1 LDPSPNKLYKEVML
15 NTCRSLPDTGR
26 KEGKGNLEEYC
37 RNTRRNMGNEGLE
50 RLCEHKQGI

>member
-1 LDPSPNKLYKEVML
+1 ML
-15 NTCRSLPDTGR
+15 KTCRSLPDTGR
-26 KEGKGNLEEYC
+26 QEGKGNLEEYC